1 MITFKKSLIPF
12 VIIGSALGGFATAE
26 EKNGIYLTIGGGTNI
41 ILDTDWDET
50 LSGVKYTGEVELD
63 SKFSIDGGIG
73 YDFGQWR
80 TELTYQSF
88 PTDLKS
94 LSAEKVVGSVGVNT
108 TASGDVDIKSYFLT
122 AYYDLPVY
130 QISNTKITPYIG
142 AGIGSTNIDVG
153 TITVDSVSTGGGD
166 DSATAYQL
174 KFGSSFEM
182 SKQSDLFIEGI
193 YFSSGEFDILGT
205 NFDPVKS
212 LGVKSGIRFRF

>member
-1 MITFKKSLIPF
+1 MITFKKYLIPF

-63 SKFSIDGGIG
+63 SKFTIDGGIG

-94 LSAEKVVGSVGVNT
+94 LSAEKVIGSVGVNT
-108 TASGDVDIKSYFLT
+108 AASGDVDIKSYFLT
-122 AYYDLPVY
+122 AYYDLPEY
-130 QISNTKITPYIG
+130 QLGDAKLTPYIG

-153 TITVDSVSTGGGD
+153 TITVDSISTGAGD
-166 DSATAYQL
+166 DNATAYQL

-182 SKQSDLFIEGI
+182 NKQSDLYVEGI

-205 NFDPVKS
+205 NFDPIKS
-212 LGVKSGIRFRF
+212 LGVKSGVRLRF